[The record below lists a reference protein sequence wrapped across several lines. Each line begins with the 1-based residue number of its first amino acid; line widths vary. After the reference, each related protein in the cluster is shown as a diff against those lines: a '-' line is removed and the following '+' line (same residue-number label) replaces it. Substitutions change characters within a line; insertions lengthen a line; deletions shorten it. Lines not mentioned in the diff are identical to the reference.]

1 MILSIIGAPAVG
13 KSSLLKS
20 VLSELDGEPEYIEPL
35 KLFRCTKYNDI
46 LCLGQY
52 NENEFSGTDSWS
64 YSVLAKG
71 KFENFIAAQTKRF
84 HRIIFEGDRLTSKV
98 EWLTQNYPTKVFLL
112 TISSEQEKI
121 RQNLRGNL
129 QNKSWI
135 QGRKTQM
142 NNLQTNFE
150 LMEHLNVRTN
160 NSKVESKNI
169 KKEILQLLQ
178 E

>member
-1 MILSIIGAPAVG
+1 MKIISIIGFPAVG

-20 VLSELDGEPEYIEPL
+20 ILNELGEPEYIEPL

-52 NENEFSGTDSWS
+52 NENEWSGTDSWA

-71 KFENFIAAQTKRF
+71 KFENFIADQTKRF
-84 HRIIFEGDRLTSKV
+84 RRIIFEGDRLTSKV
-98 EWLTQNYPTKVFLL
+98 EWLAQNYPTKIYLL
-112 TISSEQEKI
+112 SINSEQEKI

>member
-71 KFENFIAAQTKRF
+71 KFENFIADQTKRF

-121 RQNLRGNL
+121 RQNLF
-129 QNKSWI
+129 NKILETPLFDTKGFSNDFCEALENMQKI
-135 QGRKTQM
+135 IKIPVIFHYIVTS
-142 NNLQTNFE
+142 
-150 LMEHLNVRTN
+150 
-160 NSKVESKNI
+160 SKPSIFYISN
-169 KKEILQLLQ
+169 
-178 E
+178 